1 MPVYTYHCE
10 NCDHEFDERQS
21 FSEENLKDCPNCN
34 KKEVLYKIY
43 KPAQIVFK
51 GSGYYV
57 TDNKSKKSTMN
68 KSSKTEEKKS
78 GEGPAKEKSSKSD
91 TPAKNEKPSGTEKSA
106 PAKKSDKK
114 EVKKKE

>member
-10 NCDHEFDERQS
+10 SCDHEFDERQS
-21 FSEENLKDCPNCN
+21 FSEDALKNCPKCE

-57 TDNKSKKSTMN
+57 TDNKSRKSTMKTPPKSEDGKGKKEDAKGN
-68 KSSKTEEKKS
+68 DKKSSESKTKETGKKTSEGTKKETKKKS
-78 GEGPAKEKSSKSD
+78 E
-91 TPAKNEKPSGTEKSA
+91 
-106 PAKKSDKK
+106 
-114 EVKKKE
+114 